1 VPYIVRVE
9 TGVIDRAVYQIAAL
23 YDGQAPSPLEPDTSW
38 NGKLIYTFG
47 SERSGTDRQLAQLR
61 R

>member
-1 VPYIVRVE
+1 
-9 TGVIDRAVYQIAAL
+9 VYQIAAL

-47 SERSGTDRQLAQLR
+47 GERSGTDRQLAQLR